1 MGIVEKTRAAAP
13 ATTADFE
20 RFRLRRFVEGLAEE
34 LETVHEATDLAD
46 VARILEGNAKAVLL
60 RAVGPE
66 RQELVG
72 NVTGTEKSL
81 IMGRSMTSPRF
92 HIRPATS
99 TDAPLL
105 LELITEL
112 AEFEKLA
119 DQVVATEAQLRQTLF
134 GPRPYAEAVI
144 AEDEV
149 IAVGDRRDDT
159 VGTVAGAWTS

>member
-20 RFRLRRFVEGLAEE
+20 RFRLRRFVEGLADE

-72 NVTGTEKSL
+72 NVTGSRARIARAFDVEPGALLPELLRRQRARLDVERARRSEEHTSELQSL
-81 IMGRSMTSPRF
+81 RHLVWR
-92 HIRPATS
+92 
-99 TDAPLL
+99 LL
-105 LELITEL
+105 L
-112 AEFEKLA
+112 
-119 DQVVATEAQLRQTLF
+119 
-134 GPRPYAEAVI
+134 
-144 AEDEV
+144 
-149 IAVGDRRDDT
+149 
-159 VGTVAGAWTS
+159 